1 MVVQPEVACEEHDDR
16 ALASV
21 LSHDCADNAPSGA
34 RGTLRLRGLMLI
46 RAARRNL
53 PAFRLPATHDRRVMP
68 TVGIPVRA
76 IGGGERLGDPADSP
90 EHPTE
95 DDAVE
100 RHHRVPVGQA
110 E

>member
-1 MVVQPEVACEEHDDR
+1 MVVHPEVACEQHDDR
-16 ALASV
+16 VAIISARLAGLIGGPSLGRVERYPCALG
-21 LSHDCADNAPSGA
+21 PSAWPRTAFWDPG
-34 RGTLRLRGLMLI
+34 
-46 RAARRNL
+46 RRISI
-53 PAFRLPATHDRRVMP
+53 D
-68 TVGIPVRA
+68 
-76 IGGGERLGDPADSP
+76 GGERLGDPADSP